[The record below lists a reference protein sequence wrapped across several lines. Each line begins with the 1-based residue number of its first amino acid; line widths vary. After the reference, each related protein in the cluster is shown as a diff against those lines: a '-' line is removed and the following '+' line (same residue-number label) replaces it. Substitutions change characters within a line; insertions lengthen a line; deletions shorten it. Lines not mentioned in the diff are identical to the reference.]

1 MRTNSLHKM
10 RKEKDP
16 RKEKKSSELTLTKL
30 GMTTGQKSPVPTD
43 TVSDFSRPFWFLSRK
58 SQIQS
63 KNG

>member
-16 RKEKKSSELTLTKL
+16 RKEKESSELTLTKL
-30 GMTTGQKSPVPTD
+30 GMTTGQKSPVPAD